1 MMTGLEMTPAL
12 FAEAATYLS
21 EHPEATALTLED
33 LGMVAEAP
41 AQQILASPIDSDRLD
56 LVDEFRRKPLGP
68 YSEELRVLLWHLRAQ
83 HPAGRYVLE
92 QLGESH
98 WRVLHLVGG
107 TRPRVELVTGPLI
120 ESFEDAEWEIFRLRW
135 RDHTGRV
142 LPATRSVT

>member
-1 MMTGLEMTPAL
+1 MTGLEMTPAL

-21 EHPEATALTLED
+21 EHAEATALTLED
-33 LGMVAEAP
+33 LSMLPEAP
-41 AQQILASPIDSDRLD
+41 AAQILGSPIDSDRLD
-56 LVDEFRRKPLGP
+56 LVDEFRSNPLGP

-92 QLGESH
+92 PRGESR

-107 TRPRVELVTGPLI
+107 MRPRVELVKGPLI

-135 RDHTGRV
+135 RDHTGCV
-142 LPATRSVT
+142 LPAMRSVR